1 MHIPYSK
8 TGKQK
13 SRKSLRCFIL
23 HVVLIQSRFFFRSPT
38 VFRILDNTRSAVLEV
53 PRSTW
58 SKATSASLVAM
69 NTSAETEKGS
79 ILEVPNG
86 APLRRLATGSTLS
99 VALDAEANI
108 TPEDLQRPQDSEKFQ
123 DPGPPP
129 NGGLKAWLQVL
140 GSFMLFF
147 NSWVSLPAIEKRDS
161 LPKAALSLVLILPRE
176 TLAEGAARPPS
187 AHHKH

>member
-1 MHIPYSK
+1 
-8 TGKQK
+8 
-13 SRKSLRCFIL
+13 
-23 HVVLIQSRFFFRSPT
+23 
-38 VFRILDNTRSAVLEV
+38 
-53 PRSTW
+53 
-58 SKATSASLVAM
+58 M
-69 NTSAETEKGS
+69 NTNAETEKGS

-86 APLRRLATGSTLS
+86 ASLRRLATGSTLS
-99 VALDAEANI
+99 EALDAEANI
-108 TPEDLQRPQDSEKFQ
+108 TPEDLQPPQGSDKFE

-176 TLAEGAARPPS
+176 TLAEGAAGPPALITTLTLLRALSTHS
-187 AHHKH
+187 ASSRRIMRRIRYGTRHRRTSHGLVQSKPSCF